1 MVQNQTRSSS
11 AIMRGYKLWQS
22 CILFLFYVSF
32 RGNKALGASRES
44 STTPFLLDDNMFDTK
59 REHIQDI
66 SNWPNKPL
74 YIYADFPHVKTA
86 NYGPYES
93 LPLGVPIEFESDLF
107 KGRILIRLRGDSA
120 TTLARNL
127 LEDHG
132 HHPLQWMYIVQ
143 GRFKK
148 RMKLQDIMSGD
159 FYKRPFVGLPK
170 SKAGKRAMKLYQ
182 KGMESMF
189 PGFVMDFTAD
199 RPKVLK
205 PFASFCSI
213 RVDRE
218 GGEPELSSSTIS
230 VEEDMS
236 LMKEIPRTSNKR
248 KKFLSNPKA
257 SAQYSVDPSHVFTFE
272 MHDKHLDL
280 KEYTQR
286 SMMMKTDM
294 CKLLDKQPLSFGL
307 FDAKNEQ
314 VIFKFPI
321 LHEKLFKSSC

>member
-1 MVQNQTRSSS
+1 MVIQTRSNS
-11 AIMRGYKLWQS
+11 ANDRALTLKSIMGSKWK
-22 CILFLFYVSF
+22 CILLLLSFSF
-32 RGNKALGASRES
+32 RGNIAVVASRES
-44 STTPFLLDDNMFDTK
+44 PTTSSLLDDKSDTIK
-59 REHIQDI
+59 EQMIQDV

-74 YIYADFPHVKTA
+74 YIHADFPHVKTK
-86 NYGPYES
+86 NYGPFES
-93 LPLGVPIEFESDLF
+93 LPLGVPIDFESDLF
-107 KGRILIRLRGDSA
+107 KGRILIRVRGASA
-120 TTLARNL
+120 STQPRNL

-143 GRFKK
+143 GHFKK

-159 FYKRPFVGLPK
+159 FYKRPFKGLPK
-170 SKAGKRAMKLYQ
+170 SKAGKRAMELYQ
-182 KGMESMF
+182 KGMESMS
-189 PGFVMDFTAD
+189 PGFVMDFTSD

-213 RVDRE
+213 RVDRKGE
-218 GGEPELSSSTIS
+218 EPELSSSTIN

-236 LMKEIPRTSNKR
+236 LMTHDETKLIPKISNKR

-257 SAQYSVDPSHVFTFE
+257 STQYSVDPSHVFTFE

-280 KEYTQR
+280 KEYTQT

-294 CKLLDKQPLSFGL
+294 CKLLDKQPLSFSL

-314 VIFKFPI
+314 DR
-321 LHEKLFKSSC
+321 KSVV

>member
-1 MVQNQTRSSS
+1 M
-11 AIMRGYKLWQS
+11 
-22 CILFLFYVSF
+22 
-32 RGNKALGASRES
+32 GASRES
-44 STTPFLLDDNMFDTK
+44 STNTFPIDDRSDTRK
-59 REHIQDI
+59 EHMAQDVH
-66 SNWPNKPL
+66 NWPNKPL

-107 KGRILIRLRGDSA
+107 KGRILIRLRGYDSA
-120 TTLARNL
+120 TTQPKNL
-127 LEDHG
+127 LEDHE

-143 GRFKK
+143 GHFKK

-159 FYKRPFVGLPK
+159 YYQRPFKGLPK
-170 SKAGKRAMKLYQ
+170 SKAGKRVMELYQ

-189 PGFVMDFTAD
+189 PGFVMDFTSD

-213 RVDRE
+213 RVDRKGE
-218 GGEPELSSSTIS
+218 EPELSSSTIS

-236 LMKEIPRTSNKR
+236 LMKEIPKTSNKR

-257 SAQYSVDPSHVFTFE
+257 STRYSVDPSHVFTFE
-272 MHDKHLDL
+272 MHDKNLDL

-286 SMMMKTDM
+286 SMMMQTDM
-294 CKLLDKQPLSFGL
+294 CKLLDKQPLSFSL

-321 LHEKLFKSSC
+321 LHEKLFKPSC

>member
-1 MVQNQTRSSS
+1 MGT
-11 AIMRGYKLWQS
+11 KLQ
-22 CILFLFYVSF
+22 CILLLLSFSVLFPS
-32 RGNKALGASRES
+32 GALGAGES
-44 STTPFLLDDNMFDTK
+44 STSM
-59 REHIQDI
+59 QDV

-107 KGRILIRLRGDSA
+107 KGRILIRLRGDDRS
-120 TTLARNL
+120 TTKAKNL

-143 GRFKK
+143 GHFKK

-159 FYKRPFVGLPK
+159 FYKRPFKGLPK
-170 SKAGKRAMKLYQ
+170 SKAGRRAMELYQ

-189 PGFVMDFTAD
+189 PGFVMDFTSD

-213 RVDRE
+213 RVDRKGE
-218 GGEPELSSSTIS
+218 EPELSSSTIS

-257 SAQYSVDPSHVFTFE
+257 STRYSVDPSHVFTFE

-280 KEYTQR
+280 KEYTQT

-307 FDAKNEQ
+307 FDVKNEQ